1 VLFLVP
7 KVPLYPVPGTM
18 VPWYV
23 YTGYLYYGTM
33 VLYVYMYVCTYIHVH
48 VCEASCTQINKMGQS
63 MCVHMVL
70 IFCLLGLLFIIFI
83 ITHTYLFILHIPMV

>member
-1 VLFLVP
+1 
-7 KVPLYPVPGTM
+7 
-18 VPWYV
+18 
-23 YTGYLYYGTM
+23 
-33 VLYVYMYVCTYIHVH
+33 MY

>member
-33 VLYVYMYVCTYIHVH
+33 VLYVRVHMY